1 MIREFKEQDLEKVAN
16 IWLISNIDA
25 HSFIPKDYWESLFDE
40 VKEMF
45 LQAEIYVYEKDCVV

>member
-25 HSFIPKDYWESLFDE
+25 HFFIPKDLWKGHF
-40 VKEMF
+40 VR
-45 LQAEIYVYEKDCVV
+45 

>member
-25 HSFIPKDYWESLFDE
+25 HIFIPKDYWKGHFDE
-40 VKEMF
+40 VK
-45 LQAEIYVYEKDCVV
+45 